1 MSCGAQ
7 HSAFLTGKATV
18 LLILLVD
25 GEVYM
30 CGNGE
35 RGQLGLGII
44 TKKEYK
50 PMKVEFKDENG
61 KSYALTPKFKQVTCG
76 YFHTG
81 FLTGKVFLVL

>member
-1 MSCGAQ
+1 MN
-7 HSAFLTGKATV
+7 
-18 LLILLVD
+18 LVD

-61 KSYALTPKFKQVTCG
+61 KSYSSTPKFKQVTCG
-76 YFHTG
+76 YFHSG
-81 FLTGKVFLVL
+81 FLTGKFFF